1 MIKKILILSA
11 VYTFLITAF
20 TLTMSQNGDGYL
32 IAIVMVSLMFAFLV
46 ARIVYKKN
54 ISGFKKENNKVSY
67 TQSGIQNLNKISTK
81 PFLFGLEKKIIS
93 DQEFYFDHEYF
104 YAVNSQQ
111 QTAKF
116 NLKDIS
122 EISKTSVQINNSRI
136 WQVKIN
142 NNGEEIVFKFAHNY
156 TIWNKN
162 FLEFYRK
169 IEQLNPSAIQ
179 SKWSIWTM

>member
-1 MIKKILILSA
+1 MIKKILILSV
-11 VYTFLITAF
+11 VYAFLITGITV
-20 TLTMSQNGDGYL
+20 TLSQKGDGYL
-32 IAIVMVSLMFAFLV
+32 IAVVIVSLIFIFLLV
-46 ARIVYKKN
+46 RIVYKEN
-54 ISGFKKENNKVSY
+54 ISGVKPKNNKVNY
-67 TQSGIQNLNKISTK
+67 TNSSLQNLNKISTK
-81 PFLFGLEKKIIS
+81 PFLFGLEKNIIS
-93 DQEFYFDHEYF
+93 DQEFYFDQEYF
-104 YAVNSQQ
+104 YAVNNHQ

-142 NNGEEIVFKFAHNY
+142 DNGEEIVFKFAHNY

-169 IEQLNPSAIQ
+169 IQQLNPSAIQ
-179 SKWSIWTM
+179 SKWNIWTM

>member
-1 MIKKILILSA
+1 MIKNILILSVIYA
-11 VYTFLITAF
+11 FLMTAI
-20 TLTMSQNGDGYL
+20 TLTMSQKDDGCL
-32 IAIVMVSLMFAFLV
+32 IVIVILSLIFTFLV
-46 ARIVYKKN
+46 VRIVYKKN
-54 ISGFKKENNKVSY
+54 ISGIKQENNKLNY
-67 TQSGIQNLNKISTK
+67 RNLNFQHLNKISTK

-93 DQEFYFDHEYF
+93 DHEFYFDHENF
-104 YAVNSQQ
+104 YAINTNH

-142 NNGEEIVFKFAHNY
+142 NNNEEVVFKFAHNY

-169 IEQLNPSAIQ
+169 IEELNPSAIQ
-179 SKWSIWTM
+179 SKWSIWSM

>member
-1 MIKKILILSA
+1 MIKNILILSVIYA
-11 VYTFLITAF
+11 ILITAI
-20 TLTMSQNGDGYL
+20 TLTMSQKGDGYL
-32 IAIVMVSLMFAFLV
+32 IVVVILSLIFTFLV
-46 ARIVYKKN
+46 VRIVYKN
-54 ISGFKKENNKVSY
+54 ISGFKQENNTVNY
-67 TQSGIQNLNKISTK
+67 TDSSFQHLHKISTK

-93 DQEFYFDHEYF
+93 DHEFYFDHENF
-104 YAVNSQQ
+104 YAINANH

-122 EISKTSVQINNSRI
+122 EISKTSIQINNSRI

-142 NNGEEIVFKFAHNY
+142 NNNEEVVFKFAHNY

-169 IEQLNPSAIQ
+169 IEKLNPSAIQ
-179 SKWSIWTM
+179 SKWSIWSM

>member
-11 VYTFLITAF
+11 VYALLITGI
-20 TLTMSQNGDGYL
+20 TLTMSQKGDGYL
-32 IAIVMVSLMFAFLV
+32 IAIVILSLIFAFLV
-46 ARIVYKKN
+46 IRIVYKRN
-54 ISGFKKENNKVSY
+54 ISGLKKENNNINY
-67 TQSGIQNLNKISTK
+67 TNSGTQNLNKISTK
-81 PFLFGLEKKIIS
+81 PFLFGLEKNIIS
-93 DQEFYFDHEYF
+93 DQEFYFDNENF
-104 YAVNSQQ
+104 YAVNSHQ

-116 NLKDIS
+116 NLKDIN

-169 IEQLNPSAIQ
+169 IEKLNPSAIQ

>member
-11 VYTFLITAF
+11 IYAFLITGITV
-20 TLTMSQNGDGYL
+20 TLSQKGDSYL
-32 IAIVMVSLMFAFLV
+32 IAIVIVSLIFIFLLV
-46 ARIVYKKN
+46 RIIYKKN
-54 ISGFKKENNKVSY
+54 ISGFKPVNNRLNY
-67 TQSGIQNLNKISTK
+67 THSGFQNLNKISTK
-81 PFLFGLEKKIIS
+81 PFLFGIEKNIIS
-93 DQEFYFDHEYF
+93 DQEFYFDQEHF
-104 YAVNSQQ
+104 YTVNSYQ

-116 NLKDIS
+116 NLKDIR

-142 NNGEEIVFKFAHNY
+142 NNGEEIIFKFAHNY

-179 SKWSIWTM
+179 SKWNIWTM